1 MKDSMKHE
9 ANNRYANLITSIA
22 GSAMTQTEGVAKE
35 IGLVKYKF
43 GMSALKNRNIH
54 VYIDENRVTID
65 VYINVIYGYSV
76 PDVVCNLQEK
86 IKKAVEA
93 ATRFEIV
100 SINVNVSNVIF
111 K

>member
-1 MKDSMKHE
+1 MKDSMNHE

-22 GSAMTQTEGVAKE
+22 GTALTQTEGVAKE

-43 GMSALKNRNIH
+43 GLSTLKNRNIH
-54 VYIDENRVTID
+54 VYIDGKRVTID
-65 VYINVIYGYSV
+65 IYINVVYGFSV
-76 PDVVCNLQEK
+76 PDVVCVLQEK

-111 K
+111 N

>member
-1 MKDSMKHE
+1 MKDSMKQE
-9 ANNRYANLITSIA
+9 ANNRYANLITSIV
-22 GSAMTQTEGVAKE
+22 GTAMTQTEGVAKDM
-35 IGLVKYKF
+35 GLVKYKF
-43 GMSALKNRNIH
+43 GMGALKNRNIH

-65 VYINVIYGYSV
+65 IYINVIYGYSV
-76 PDVVCNLQEK
+76 PDIVCILQEK

-93 ATRFEIV
+93 ATSFEIV

>member
-1 MKDSMKHE
+1 MKDSMNQE
-9 ANNRYANLITSIA
+9 VNNRYANLITSIA
-22 GSAMTQTEGVAKE
+22 GSALAQTEGVAKE

-43 GMSALKNRNIH
+43 GLSTLKNRNIH
-54 VYIDENRVTID
+54 VYIDENRATID
-65 VYINVIYGYSV
+65 IVINVVYGFSV
-76 PDVVCNLQEK
+76 PDVVSILQDK